1 MPLSY
6 DYNIT
11 ILYYHIDIHIIAP
24 QNKEKDNLGRNL
36 MTEEKKT
43 NQQEIDTGFRTPDG
57 DYQPSIN
64 KHLARLS
71 FVKVTENE
79 TSLTRKYTVG
89 SMNYTVR
96 SVFPRADKPT
106 IEDSLK
112 HLMTREVENVS

>member
-1 MPLSY
+1 
-6 DYNIT
+6 
-11 ILYYHIDIHIIAP
+11 
-24 QNKEKDNLGRNL
+24 
-36 MTEEKKT
+36 MTEEKII
-43 NQQEIDTGFRTPDG
+43 NSQEVDTGFRIPDG
-57 DYQPSIN
+57 NYQPSIN

-71 FVKVTENE
+71 FVKVTEDE

-112 HLMTREVENVS
+112 HLINHKEEKVA

>member
-1 MPLSY
+1 
-6 DYNIT
+6 
-11 ILYYHIDIHIIAP
+11 
-24 QNKEKDNLGRNL
+24 
-36 MTEEKKT
+36 MTEEKII
-43 NQQEIDTGFRTPDG
+43 NSQEVDTGFRIPDG
-57 DYQPSIN
+57 DYQASIN

-106 IEDSLK
+106 IEDGLK

>member
-1 MPLSY
+1 
-6 DYNIT
+6 
-11 ILYYHIDIHIIAP
+11 
-24 QNKEKDNLGRNL
+24 
-36 MTEEKKT
+36 MTEEKII
-43 NQQEIDTGFRTPDG
+43 NSQEVDTGFRIPDG

-71 FVKVTENE
+71 FVKVTEDE

-106 IEDSLK
+106 IEDSLQ
-112 HLMTREVENVS
+112 HLLTREVEKVS

>member
-1 MPLSY
+1 
-6 DYNIT
+6 
-11 ILYYHIDIHIIAP
+11 
-24 QNKEKDNLGRNL
+24 
-36 MTEEKKT
+36 MTEDKII
-43 NQQEIDTGFRTPDG
+43 NSQEVDTSFRIPDG
-57 DYQPSIN
+57 DYQLSIN

-96 SVFPRADKPT
+96 SVFPRADKQT

>member
-1 MPLSY
+1 
-6 DYNIT
+6 
-11 ILYYHIDIHIIAP
+11 
-24 QNKEKDNLGRNL
+24 

-57 DYQPSIN
+57 DYQLSIN

>member
-1 MPLSY
+1 
-6 DYNIT
+6 
-11 ILYYHIDIHIIAP
+11 
-24 QNKEKDNLGRNL
+24 
-36 MTEEKKT
+36 MTEEKIM
-43 NQQEIDTGFRTPDG
+43 NSQEVDTGFRIPDG

-71 FVKVTENE
+71 FVRITEDE
-79 TSLTRKYTVG
+79 TFLTRKYSVG

-96 SVFPRADKPT
+96 SVFPRADNPT

>member
-1 MPLSY
+1 
-6 DYNIT
+6 
-11 ILYYHIDIHIIAP
+11 
-24 QNKEKDNLGRNL
+24 
-36 MTEEKKT
+36 MTEDKII
-43 NQQEIDTGFRTPDG
+43 NSQEVDTGFRIPDG

-71 FVKVTENE
+71 FVKITEDE
-79 TSLTRKYTVG
+79 TSLTRKYSVG

>member
-1 MPLSY
+1 
-6 DYNIT
+6 
-11 ILYYHIDIHIIAP
+11 
-24 QNKEKDNLGRNL
+24 

-43 NQQEIDTGFRTPDG
+43 NQQEIDTSFRTPDG
-57 DYQPSIN
+57 EYQASID

-79 TSLTRKYTVG
+79 TSLTRKYSVG

-106 IEDSLK
+106 IEDSLM
-112 HLMTREVENVS
+112 HLMVREVENVS

>member
-1 MPLSY
+1 
-6 DYNIT
+6 
-11 ILYYHIDIHIIAP
+11 
-24 QNKEKDNLGRNL
+24 

-57 DYQPSIN
+57 EYQASID

-71 FVKVTENE
+71 FVKITEDE
-79 TSLTRKYTVG
+79 TSLTRKYSVG

-96 SVFPRADKPT
+96 SVFPRADKQT

-112 HLMTREVENVS
+112 HLMTREVKNVS

>member
-1 MPLSY
+1 
-6 DYNIT
+6 
-11 ILYYHIDIHIIAP
+11 
-24 QNKEKDNLGRNL
+24 

-43 NQQEIDTGFRTPDG
+43 NQQEIDSGFRTPDG
-57 DYQPSIN
+57 NYQASID

-71 FVKVTENE
+71 FVKITEDE
-79 TSLTRKYTVG
+79 TSITRKYSVG

-112 HLMTREVENVS
+112 HLMAREVENVS

>member
-1 MPLSY
+1 M
-6 DYNIT
+6 T
-11 ILYYHIDIHIIAP
+11 
-24 QNKEKDNLGRNL
+24 KDNKMNL
-36 MTEEKKT
+36 EEV
-43 NQQEIDTGFRTPDG
+43 DTGFRIPDG
-57 DYQPSIN
+57 DYQKSID
-64 KHLARLS
+64 KHLVRLS

-106 IEDSLK
+106 IEDGLK

>member
-1 MPLSY
+1 
-6 DYNIT
+6 
-11 ILYYHIDIHIIAP
+11 
-24 QNKEKDNLGRNL
+24 

-57 DYQPSIN
+57 EYQASID

-71 FVKVTENE
+71 FVKITEDE
-79 TSLTRKYTVG
+79 TSLTRTYSVG

-96 SVFPRADKPT
+96 SVFPRADKPS
-106 IEDSLK
+106 IEDGLK

>member
-1 MPLSY
+1 
-6 DYNIT
+6 
-11 ILYYHIDIHIIAP
+11 
-24 QNKEKDNLGRNL
+24 

-71 FVKVTENE
+71 FVRITEDE
-79 TSLTRKYTVG
+79 TSLTRKYSVG

-96 SVFPRADKPT
+96 SVFPSADKPT
-106 IEDSLK
+106 IEESLK
-112 HLMTREVENVS
+112 NLMTREVENVS

>member
-1 MPLSY
+1 
-6 DYNIT
+6 
-11 ILYYHIDIHIIAP
+11 
-24 QNKEKDNLGRNL
+24 
-36 MTEEKKT
+36 MTEEKII
-43 NQQEIDTGFRTPDG
+43 NSQEVDTSFRIPDG

-71 FVKVTENE
+71 FVKITEDE
-79 TSLTRKYTVG
+79 TSLTRKYSVG

-106 IEDSLK
+106 IEDGLK